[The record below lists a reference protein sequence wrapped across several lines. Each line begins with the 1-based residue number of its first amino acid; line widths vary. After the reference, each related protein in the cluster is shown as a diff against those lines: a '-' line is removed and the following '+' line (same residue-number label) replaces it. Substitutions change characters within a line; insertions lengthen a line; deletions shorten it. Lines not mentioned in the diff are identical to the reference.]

1 MRLNQC
7 NYACHMTFATK
18 VPSNIEESLFFT
30 VRMKPYDGQNCW
42 S

>member
-1 MRLNQC
+1 MRLKRC
-7 NYACHMTFATK
+7 NLACHLTFATF
-18 VPSNIEESLFFT
+18 VPSNIEVSRFFT